1 MEIHL
6 KFTNLQSKFHL
17 VAIFKKVKRYLNFF
31 ENRKS
36 AAII

>member
-17 VAIFKKVKRYLNFF
+17 VAILKSYEIFKIF